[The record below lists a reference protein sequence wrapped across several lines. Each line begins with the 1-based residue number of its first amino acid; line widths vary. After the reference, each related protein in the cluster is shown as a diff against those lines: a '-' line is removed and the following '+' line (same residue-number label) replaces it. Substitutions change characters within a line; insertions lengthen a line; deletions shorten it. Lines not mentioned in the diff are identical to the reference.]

1 VAPFPGHVYNVVDYT
16 ILPAN
21 IGKEVVRD
29 KNLHRLRCFPSIKV
43 DIVTA
48 GELLAF
54 RISY

>member
-1 VAPFPGHVYNVVDYT
+1 MAPFPGHVYNVVDYT